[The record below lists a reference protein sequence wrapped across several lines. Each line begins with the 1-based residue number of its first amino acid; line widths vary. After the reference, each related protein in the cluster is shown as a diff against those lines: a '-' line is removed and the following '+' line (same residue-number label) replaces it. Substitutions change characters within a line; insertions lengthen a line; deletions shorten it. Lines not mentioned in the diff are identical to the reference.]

1 MLTLQMIACIGMI
14 VGAFLLLGI
23 RLNDFT
29 GNIFRKLLNK
39 PRGIREEILEETK
52 QMKKSYLRRE
62 IEEVQ
67 KILHTTGRED
77 FSRCYVQSP
86 CFCLRPER
94 LRR

>member
-29 GNIFRKLLNK
+29 GNIFRKLLNT

-52 QMKKSYLRRE
+52 QKKKSYLRRE

-67 KILHTTGRED
+67 KILHTTGREN
-77 FSRCYVQSP
+77 FSRCCVQSQ
-86 CFCLRPER
+86 CFCLQPER

>member
-39 PRGIREEILEETK
+39 PQGIREEILEETK

-67 KILHTTGRED
+67 KILLPQAGKI
-77 FSRCYVQSP
+77 FSRCYVRSP